1 MRVHLCNPIPLT
13 PTAWSSIHYFWYF
26 WVIWY
31 STDLIKNDES
41 IRLGEEKPELLEG
54 IVKTFGKE
62 LAHKLYKLTQKKEAA
77 GGMEIHVSQMCYA
90 YYFVAGVGSDR
101 ASSNRTE
108 LIMFHIF
115 IFFVFVKTLLGSQ
128 FFKSKVHEF

>member
-1 MRVHLCNPIPLT
+1 M
-13 PTAWSSIHYFWYF
+13 
-26 WVIWY
+26 
-31 STDLIKNDES
+31 
-41 IRLGEEKPELLEG
+41 GEEKPELLEG

-90 YYFVAGVGSDR
+90 YYFVAGVGSDQ

>member
-1 MRVHLCNPIPLT
+1 M
-13 PTAWSSIHYFWYF
+13 
-26 WVIWY
+26 
-31 STDLIKNDES
+31 
-41 IRLGEEKPELLEG
+41 LEG

-101 ASSNRTE
+101 ASSNRTYRTNYVSYIYFFRVCKNT
-108 LIMFHIF
+108 LGFTIF
-115 IFFVFVKTLLGSQ
+115 
-128 FFKSKVHEF
+128 